1 MSVTGTRAGQVRAAV
16 LVAILLAATQGCTS
30 TESPD
35 EPSAVVELQ
44 EPDEALTVVAD
55 EAPGARALS
64 MSRLLYAS
72 ADVVVLV
79 PADGEVAEVAD
90 VVREHGVPLL
100 ETTAPGLAEELDRL
114 GATSAVVVGDTT
126 PVQDLDLEVVAA
138 ATTTDVDR
146 ELDDHL
152 ATSAPAEPGE
162 GLIVLTR
169 DPAVDALALATAGS
183 AEVVAVPT
191 GDPRTDPAVVEQ
203 LRSLGARP
211 TVVLGPGW
219 PDPAYTVGVARSD
232 EALPGGGH
240 TIFPG
245 RHVVA
250 LYGSPDLPALGVLG
264 EQDPAGAVARTQQVV
279 DQYAPISDRPVVGA
293 FEVIATIAD
302 AEIGADGDYSREV
315 PVETLRP
322 WVDAAGDAGMF
333 VILDLQPG
341 RTDFLTQ
348 AKRYTDLL
356 LEPHV
361 GLALDPEW
369 RLAPDQV
376 HLRQIGSVTG
386 AEADAVAAWLA
397 DLTREHDLPQ
407 KMFVLHQFAPSM
419 ITNRELVRTDRPEL
433 QVVVH
438 VDGQGTPGGKAGTWN
453 LLRQGA
459 DPGIAWGW
467 KNFFDED
474 LPMLTPEQTWG
485 VAPRPDLVTYQ

>member
-1 MSVTGTRAGQVRAAV
+1 MSVTGTRARQVCAGLGAVILLVATQACTGSDSPDQTAAAV
-16 LVAILLAATQGCTS
+16 QV
-30 TESPD
+30 
-35 EPSAVVELQ
+35 Q
-44 EPDEALTVVAD
+44 EPDEDLTIVAD
-55 EAPGARALS
+55 ESAGARALS
-64 MSRLLYAS
+64 MSRLLYAR
-72 ADVVVLV
+72 ADVVVLTS
-79 PADGEVAEVAD
+79 ADGATEVAEVAGQN
-90 VVREHGVPLL
+90 GVPLL
-100 ETTAPGLAEELDRL
+100 ETTTPGLADELERL
-114 GATSAVVVGDTT
+114 GTASAVVLGD
-126 PVQDLDLEVVAA
+126 PGPAQDLDLEVVTA
-138 ATTTDVDR
+138 ATTADVDR
-146 ELDDHL
+146 ELEDLL
-152 ATSAPAEPGE
+152 AGSTPAAPGD
-162 GLIVLTR
+162 GLVVLTR
-169 DPAVDALALATAGS
+169 DPAADVLALATAGG
-183 AEVVAVPT
+183 AEVVAVPS
-191 GDPRTDPAVVEQ
+191 GDPRVDPAVVEQ
-203 LRSLGARP
+203 LRALGDRP

-219 PDPAYTVGVARSD
+219 PDPAYTVEVARSGD
-232 EALPGGGH
+232 ELPGGGH
-240 TIFPG
+240 TIFPS

-264 EQDPAGAVARTQQVV
+264 EQDPAAAVARTQQVV

-293 FEVIATIAD
+293 FEIIATIAD

-322 WVDAAGDAGMF
+322 WVDAAGEAGMF

-369 RLAPDQV
+369 RLTPDQV

-397 DLTREHDLPQ
+397 ELTREHDLPQ
-407 KMFVLHQFAPSM
+407 KMFVLHQFAASM

-438 VDGQGTPGGKAGTWN
+438 VDGQGTPGGKVGTWN

-459 DPGIAWGW
+459 DPGLSWGW

>member
-1 MSVTGTRAGQVRAAV
+1 MSVTGTRARQAGAV
-16 LVAILLAATQGCTS
+16 LGVLALLGAMQGCTGS
-30 TESPD
+30 
-35 EPSAVVELQ
+35 EPSAAPRTAVAVQ

-55 EAPGARALS
+55 ETPGARALS
-64 MSRLLYAS
+64 VSRLLYDR
-72 ADVVVLV
+72 ADVVVLT
-79 PADGEVAEVAD
+79 PADRAAEVAD

-100 ETTAPGLAEELDRL
+100 ETTAPGLDDELERL
-114 GATSAVVVGDTT
+114 GTESVVVVGE
-126 PVQDLDLEVVAA
+126 PGPAQGLGAEVVTA
-138 ATTTDVDR
+138 ATPTDADR
-146 ELDDHL
+146 ELEDLL
-152 ATSAPAEPGE
+152 AASGPAEPGE
-162 GLIVLTR
+162 GVVVLTR
-169 DPAVDALALATAGS
+169 DPASDVLAVTTAGN
-183 AEVVAVPT
+183 AEVVAVPS
-191 GDPRTDPAVVEQ
+191 GDPRTDPAVVER
-203 LRSLGARP
+203 LRSLGDRP

-219 PDPAYTVGVARSD
+219 PDPAYTLGVARGGD
-232 EALPGGGH
+232 ELPGGGH

-250 LYGSPDLPALGVLG
+250 LYGSPGLPALGVLG

-279 DQYAPISDRPVVGA
+279 DQYVPISDRPVVGA
-293 FEVIATIAD
+293 FELIATIAD
-302 AEIGADGDYSREV
+302 ADIGADGDYSREV
-315 PVETLRP
+315 SVETLRP
-322 WVDAAGDAGMF
+322 WVDAAGDAGMY

-348 AKRYTDLL
+348 AKLYTDLL

-397 DLTREHDLPQ
+397 ELTREHDLPQ
-407 KMFVLHQFAPSM
+407 KMFVLHQFSASM

-459 DPGIAWGW
+459 GPGLAWGW

-474 LPMLTPEQTWG
+474 KPMLTPEQTWA

>member
-1 MSVTGTRAGQVRAAV
+1 MV
-16 LVAILLAATQGCTS
+16 LLLATQACTGS
-30 TESPD
+30 EPEPEPRTAAEVHSPD
-35 EPSAVVELQ
+35 E
-44 EPDEALTVVAD
+44 DLTVVAD
-55 EAPGARALS
+55 ESVGARAVS
-64 MSRLLYAS
+64 MSRLLYDR
-72 ADVVVLV
+72 ADVVVLA
-79 PADGEVAEVAD
+79 PADGAAEAAEAA
-90 VVREHGVPLL
+90 REHGIPLL
-100 ETTAPGLAEELDRL
+100 ETTTPGLADELERL
-114 GATSAVVVGDTT
+114 GTESAVVLGDPG
-126 PVQDLDLEVVAA
+126 PVQDLDVTVVA
-138 ATTTDVDR
+138 ATTTADVDQ
-146 ELDDHL
+146 ELDTLLSDVE
-152 ATSAPAEPGE
+152 PAAPGE
-162 GLIVLTR
+162 GLVVLTR
-169 DPAVDALALATAGS
+169 DPAADVLALATAGR
-183 AEVVAVPT
+183 AEVVAVPS
-191 GDPRTDPAVVEQ
+191 GDPRTDPAVVER
-203 LRSLGARP
+203 LRALGDRP

-219 PDPAYTVGVARSD
+219 PDPAYTVAVARSGD
-232 EALPGGGH
+232 EQPGGGH

-250 LYGSPDLPALGVLG
+250 LYGSPGIPALGVLG
-264 EQDPAGAVARTQQVV
+264 EQDPAAAVARTQQTV
-279 DQYAPISDRPVVGA
+279 DQYVPLSDRPVVGA
-293 FEVIATIAD
+293 FEIIATIAD
-302 AEIGADGDYSREV
+302 ADIGADGDYSREV

-322 WVDAAGDAGMF
+322 WVDAAGDAGMY

-348 AKRYTDLL
+348 AKLYTDLL

-397 DLTREHDLPQ
+397 ELTRENDLPQ
-407 KMFVLHQFAPSM
+407 KMFVLHQFSPSM

-438 VDGQGTPGGKAGTWN
+438 VDGQGTPGGKVGTWN

-459 DPGIAWGW
+459 DPALTWGW

-474 LPMLTPEQTWG
+474 MPMLTPEQTWA

>member
-1 MSVTGTRAGQVRAAV
+1 MVLAV
-16 LVAILLAATQGCTS
+16 ALLAATQGCTGAD
-30 TESPD
+30 SPD
-35 EPSAVVELQ
+35 VPPSAVEIQ
-44 EPDEALTVVAD
+44 QPDEQLTVVAD
-55 EAPGARALS
+55 ESPGARALS
-64 MSRLLYAS
+64 VSRLLYAR

-79 PADGEVAEVAD
+79 PAGGGAEVAEIVGG
-90 VVREHGVPLL
+90 HGVPLL
-100 ETTAPGLAEELDRL
+100 ETATPGLAEELERL
-114 GATSAVVVGDTT
+114 GATSAVVLGD
-126 PVQDLDLEVVAA
+126 PGAAPDLGVEVVAA
-138 ATTTDVDR
+138 PTTADVGR
-146 ELDDHL
+146 ELDDLL
-152 ATSAPAEPGE
+152 AASEPADPGE
-162 GLIVLTR
+162 GLLVLTR
-169 DPAVDALALATAGS
+169 DPAADVLAVTTAAG

-203 LRSLGARP
+203 LRSLGDRP

-219 PDPAYTVGVARSD
+219 PDPTYTLQVARSGD
-232 EALPGGGH
+232 ELPGGGH

-264 EQDPAGAVARTQQVV
+264 EQDPAGAVVRTQQAV
-279 DQYAPISDRPVVGA
+279 DQYTPISDRPVVGA
-293 FEVIATIAD
+293 FEIIATIAD

-315 PVETLRP
+315 PVETIRP
-322 WVDAAGDAGMF
+322 WVDAAGDAGMY

-348 AKRYTDLL
+348 AKLYTDLL

-397 DLTREHDLPQ
+397 DLTRQNGLPQ
-407 KMFVLHQFAPSM
+407 KMFVLHQFAGSM

-438 VDGQGTPGGKAGTWN
+438 VDGQGTPGGKVGTWN

-474 LPMLTPEQTWG
+474 MPMLTPEQTWA